1 MKFCPNDD
9 QSERQ
14 NIKKY
19 QGDLLYQ
26 KHKYQEALVA
36 YQESWQC
43 LPPNNIVLARE
54 LTESI
59 AVSLLK
65 LGKSD
70 EALTLVKEV
79 MVSNELRGLKRVC
92 LI

>member
-1 MKFCPNDD
+1 MKFFPNDD
-9 QSERQ
+9 QAERQ

-36 YQESWQC
+36 YHESWQC
-43 LPPNNIVLARE
+43 LPPNNVVLARE
-54 LTESI
+54 LTESM
-59 AVSLLK
+59 AVCLLK

-70 EALTLVKEV
+70 DALTLVKEI
-79 MVSNELRGLKRVC
+79 MVSKTLLKRLKRVFV
-92 LI
+92 